1 MTTIKTD
8 SNGKP
13 PEFYPGDRVFVGP
26 VQMPATVIRQV
37 LHYDMNESF
46 WGNLELM
53 YDDGQKGTS
62 HCWQVKRIDVY
73 HFDVYED
80 KIHKDIP
87 NFRPAK
93 SVRVKK

>member
-1 MTTIKTD
+1 MATIKTD

-13 PEFYPGDRVFVGP
+13 PEFYSGDRVFVGP
-26 VQMPATVIRQV
+26 VQMEATVIRQV

-62 HCWQVKRIDVY
+62 HCWQVKRI
-73 HFDVYED
+73 EE
-80 KIHKDIP
+80 
-87 NFRPAK
+87 
-93 SVRVKK
+93 

>member
-1 MTTIKTD
+1 MMTKPATD

-26 VQMPATVIRQV
+26 VQMEATVIRQV

-62 HCWQVKRIDVY
+62 HCWQVKRI
-73 HFDVYED
+73 EE
-80 KIHKDIP
+80 
-87 NFRPAK
+87 
-93 SVRVKK
+93 

>member
-1 MTTIKTD
+1 MMTTIKTD

-13 PEFYPGDRVFVGP
+13 PKYYPGDRVFVGP

-62 HCWQVKRIDVY
+62 HCWQVKRI
-73 HFDVYED
+73 EE
-80 KIHKDIP
+80 
-87 NFRPAK
+87 
-93 SVRVKK
+93 

>member
-13 PEFYPGDRVFVGP
+13 PKFYPGDRVRVLPNGLS
-26 VQMPATVIRQV
+26 ATVIRQV

-53 YDDGQKGTS
+53 YDDGQKGTCHS
-62 HCWQVKRIDVY
+62 WQVKRI
-73 HFDVYED
+73 E
-80 KIHKDIP
+80 
-87 NFRPAK
+87 
-93 SVRVKK
+93 

>member
-13 PEFYPGDRVFVGP
+13 PEFYPGDRVLVGP
-26 VQMPATVIRQV
+26 VQMEAIVIRQV

-53 YDDGQKGTS
+53 YDDGVKGTS
-62 HCWQVKRIDVY
+62 HSWQVKRLD
-73 HFDVYED
+73 E
-80 KIHKDIP
+80 
-87 NFRPAK
+87 
-93 SVRVKK
+93 

>member
-1 MTTIKTD
+1 MATIKTD

-13 PEFYPGDRVFVGP
+13 PEFYSGDRVFVLP
-26 VQMPATVIRQV
+26 TQMEATVIRQV

-62 HCWQVKRIDVY
+62 HCWQVKRI
-73 HFDVYED
+73 EE
-80 KIHKDIP
+80 
-87 NFRPAK
+87 
-93 SVRVKK
+93 